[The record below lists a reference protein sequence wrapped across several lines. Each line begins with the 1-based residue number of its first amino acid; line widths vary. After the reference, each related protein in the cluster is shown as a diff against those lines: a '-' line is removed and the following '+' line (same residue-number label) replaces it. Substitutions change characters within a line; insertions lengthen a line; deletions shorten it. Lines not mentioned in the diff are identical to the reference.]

1 MFGIDIEDSPDAPVG
16 TPELRRSVAIKWN
29 WTTEYT
35 NEEIADALGVTPVT
49 VSRYLSEGP
58 TDDVKRMMDGV
69 EAEVR
74 MVAVAELRQQLQ
86 AAGHRSQT
94 AETPV
99 KVWTDENGDLMVKD
113 KRNPETG
120 ELMGKFPVPRDME
133 LGPDQEA
140 RFYARKEVREILEQ
154 LTDLVGAA
162 EAEEVEVSL
171 TDVLKGDE

>member
-16 TPELRRSVAIKWN
+16 TPELRRTIAIKWN

-35 NEEIADALGVTPVT
+35 QAEIADALGVTEKT
-49 VSRYLSEGP
+49 IRRYLSDGP

-74 MVAVAELRQQLQ
+74 MVAVAELRDQLQ

-99 KVWTDENGDLMVKD
+99 KVWTDKHGDLMVKD

-120 ELMGKFPVPRDME
+120 ELMGKFPVPQDME
-133 LGPDQEA
+133 LGPDREA

-154 LTDLVGAA
+154 LTELVGAA

-171 TDVLKGDE
+171 TEVLRGDE